1 MRDIVMGLFEGPG
14 VYPEP
19 DHARNI
25 WPAPADADPALRSA
39 AVLVPL
45 IDHPDGMTVLL
56 TQRTAD
62 MPTHAGQISF
72 PGGRHAPADL
82 SPEDTAL
89 RETEEE
95 VGVHRRHIE
104 VVGRMNAYDTGT
116 GYRVVPVVGLIRPP
130 VLLTPEPGEVQ
141 EIFEMPVEFL
151 MDPAN
156 HQRETRFTRG
166 ENREFWVVP
175 YEGRH
180 IWGLT
185 ARILVKLAR
194 MMKG

>member
-1 MRDIVMGLFEGPG
+1 MRDIVIGLFEGPG

-19 DHARNI
+19 EHARNV
-25 WPAPADADPALRSA
+25 WPAPADSDPALRSA

-45 IDHPDGMTVLL
+45 VEHPGGMTVLL
-56 TQRTAD
+56 TQRTAHL
-62 MPTHAGQISF
+62 PSHAGQIAF
-72 PGGRHAPADL
+72 PGGRLHPADT

-95 VGVHRRHIE
+95 IGVARERIE
-104 VVGRMNAYDTGT
+104 LIGRMNAYDTGT
-116 GYRVVPVVGLIRPP
+116 GFRVVPVIGLIRPP
-130 VLLTPEPGEVQ
+130 VALTPEPGEV
-141 EIFEMPVEFL
+141 EDVFEMPLDFIL
-151 MDPAN
+151 DPAN
-156 HQRETRFTRG
+156 HQRERRFSRG
-166 ENREFWVVP
+166 AEREFWVVP

-185 ARILVKLAR
+185 ARILVKLGR